1 MVEPGTRGPGG
12 KQGFSCMSTIIDKK
26 TFTPQCM
33 ATGIGSL
40 PHLRVEEA
48 AEAIMSS
55 LREAPFW
62 PQLPN
67 RSYLENMYA
76 QYAEQFP
83 GLIMDI
89 PGKQMFVDA
98 ESPAFP
104 EQLEAF
110 YARIIADD
118 VEYFAMS
125 KTYAPGLWEVPP
137 LWRKARLPVKIVKGQ
152 VTGPVSFG
160 LTVTTADKKSI
171 IYDQT
176 LADVL
181 VKHLAMKAR
190 WQEDF
195 LQRLFPDQLVMMF
208 FDEPYM
214 VSFGTAFCS
223 LSRETVVAMLD
234 EAFSVVKGLSGV
246 HCCGNTDW
254 SLLLQTSVDVLNFDA
269 YEYVDNL
276 FLYHEDLHRFIDRGG
291 FLAWGI
297 VPTSEAV
304 LREST
309 VSLFEQFAGQIAK
322 LESMGFRREAV
333 LAQSFITP
341 SCGCGSLPV
350 AWTEK
355 ILRLTDELST
365 MIRERYGLR

>member
-1 MVEPGTRGPGG
+1 MN
-12 KQGFSCMSTIIDKK
+12 TIAEWK
-26 TFTPQCM
+26 TFKPQCM

-48 AEAIMSS
+48 AEAVMAS

-67 RSYLENMYA
+67 RSYRENMYA

-83 GLIMDI
+83 GMVMDV

-98 ESPAFP
+98 GAPEYP
-104 EQLEAF
+104 EQLETF

-118 VEYFAMS
+118 VDYFAIS
-125 KTYAPGLWEVPP
+125 EEYAVGLWQVPR
-137 LWRKARLPVKIVKGQ
+137 LWQQFRLPVKIIKGQ

-171 IYDQT
+171 VYDPT
-176 LADVL
+176 LVDVL

-195 LQRLFPDQLVMMF
+195 LQQLFPDRPVMMF

-234 EAFSVVKGLSGV
+234 EVFSVVKGLSGV

-291 FLAWGI
+291 LLAWGI

-304 LREST
+304 QRES
-309 VSLFEQFAGQIAK
+309 VESLFERFSGQVAK
-322 LESMGFRREAV
+322 LESMGFSRETI

-355 ILRLTDELST
+355 ILRLTDELSALV
-365 MIRERYGLR
+365 RNHYHLNVR

>member
-1 MVEPGTRGPGG
+1 MN
-12 KQGFSCMSTIIDKK
+12 K
-26 TFTPQCM
+26 TVVKRHFKPQCM

-40 PHLRVEEA
+40 PYQQVDEA
-48 AEAIMSS
+48 AEVIMAF
-55 LREAPFW
+55 LKEAPFW

-67 RSYLENMYA
+67 RNYLENMYA

-83 GLIMDI
+83 GIVIDV
-89 PGKQMFVDA
+89 KQKQIFVDA
-98 ESPAFP
+98 GSDKLPV
-104 EQLEAF
+104 QLETF
-110 YARIIADD
+110 YDKIIRDEVD
-118 VEYFAMS
+118 YFAVS
-125 KTYAPGLWEVPP
+125 KKFAAGLWKFPN
-137 LWRKARLPVKIVKGQ
+137 LLQRSSLPIKIIKGQ
-152 VTGPVSFG
+152 VTGPISFG

-171 IYDQT
+171 IYDAT

-190 WQEDF
+190 WQEAY
-195 LQRLFPDQLVMMF
+195 LQKLFSDQLVMMF

-214 VSFGTAFCS
+214 VSFGTAFCT

-234 EAFSVVKGLSGV
+234 EVFSAVHGLSGV

-269 YEYVDNL
+269 FEYVDNL
-276 FLYHEDLHRFIDRGG
+276 FLYQEDLFRFVERGG
-291 FLAWGI
+291 YLAWGI

-304 LREST
+304 LQESAE
-309 VSLFEQFAGQIAK
+309 SLLQLFISQVEK
-322 LESMGFRREAV
+322 LEAMGFSREIL

-350 AWTEK
+350 SWTE
-355 ILRLTDELST
+355 IIMRMTAELSS
-365 MIRERYGLR
+365 MIRQHYGLF